1 MKTIDFFHGY
11 YKLEEPVFTT
21 VRGAGRIDKH
31 KVGERVQVSVMGV
44 ILFTA
49 EIIGME
55 KKRLSDIPLEVLK
68 KDGEFPHHEI
78 NSHRDFMGIV
88 NSLRRF
94 NKLQSIDDEVTI
106 ITIQRMANN

>member
-31 KVGERVQVSVMGV
+31 KIGELVQVSVMGV

-68 KDGEFPHHEI
+68 KDGEFHGFTI
-78 NSHRDFMGIV
+78 RNRYDFMGLI
-88 NSLRRF
+88 NSMRKF
-94 NKLQSIDDEVTI
+94 GKMKSINEEVTV
-106 ITIQRMANN
+106 ITLRKI